1 MQKNVSLVR
10 TYNIHMKN
18 TLATLIL
25 AFLLLGNL
33 AVFAQ
38 EKIQPE
44 TFPYQNPTLNFEQR
58 VADLMGRLTLQEKI
72 DLMRYDSPSIDRLG
86 IPAYN
91 WWNECLHGVARAGL
105 ATVFPQAI
113 GMAAMWD
120 QKQMSTIANVIS
132 DEARAKYHDF
142 SNREKRGIYQGLT
155 YWTPNINIFRDP
167 RWGRGMETYGEDP
180 YLTGALAVPFIK
192 GLQGNDS
199 KYYKLVATAKHF
211 AVHSGPESLRHSFD
225 VWPSKKDMAETY
237 LPHFEKVVKEAGV
250 YSVMCAYN
258 AIEGAPCC
266 GNKFLEE
273 LLRKEWGFKGYIVSD
288 CWAVV
293 DFYDKNAHHVVPT
306 QEAAAAMAVKAG
318 TDLNCGESYLTLM
331 NAVNQK
337 LISEKELDVSVERL
351 LMARMK
357 LGMFDP
363 DELVSY
369 SKIPYQRVDGEEHKK
384 VALEAAR
391 KSIVLLKNDIQ
402 VLPLSKD
409 IKKLAVI
416 GPNANDMEVL
426 LANYNGYPSVGKT
439 PLQGLKDK
447 LPNAQVQF
455 AQGCPLAE
463 GLPYFEPLPGF
474 VLYTDASCRN
484 HGLKAEYFNNKAWKG
499 TPRHTQIDKQINF
512 EWGTQSPFADL
523 AYDQFSVRWTG
534 VVKVE
539 KSGYYAIGTEGFSG
553 YNLYFGDSLLIE
565 FENVHHPRKLY
576 EYLYLEANKTYPIK
590 LEYFQNETEYAMMKL
605 LWDDPSTQL
614 KQEALTLAQN
624 SDAVVLCMGLSPL
637 LEGEEMKVK
646 VEGFEG
652 GDRLDIKLPKVQSEL
667 IQAITALGKPTV
679 LVLLNGSALSFPWEK
694 KNVPAI
700 VEAWYP
706 GQDGGTAIAD
716 VLFGDYNPSGRLPL
730 TFYSSINQIP
740 PFSEYAMKGKT
751 YRYFKGEPLYEFGYG
766 LSYTQF
772 EYSDLVIP
780 QTYQAGEPLKV
791 RVKVTNTGALA
802 GEEVAQLYVSVKHN
816 KFELPIRSLQG
827 FERIKLQP
835 KESKELEFL
844 LEPEQLAGVDQNG
857 VAQILPGKLLV
868 SVGGKQPDKDAIK
881 KKTVLQQQIIVKS
894 NWVKR

>member
-120 QKQMSTIANVIS
+120 QKQMFANANVIS
-132 DEARAKYHDF
+132 DEARAKNNDYVSRNKH
-142 SNREKRGIYQGLT
+142 GIYQGLT
-155 YWTPNINIFRDP
+155 FWTPNINIFRDP

-258 AIEGAPCC
+258 AIEVAPFC

-369 SKIPYQRVDGEEHKK
+369 SKIPYQTVDSEDHKK

-391 KSIVLLKNDIQ
+391 KSIVLLKDDKQ

-409 IKKLAVI
+409 LKKLALI

-426 LANYNGYPSVGKT
+426 LA
-439 PLQGLKDK
+439 
-447 LPNAQVQF
+447 
-455 AQGCPLAE
+455 
-463 GLPYFEPLPGF
+463 
-474 VLYTDASCRN
+474 
-484 HGLKAEYFNNKAWKG
+484 
-499 TPRHTQIDKQINF
+499 
-512 EWGTQSPFADL
+512 
-523 AYDQFSVRWTG
+523 
-534 VVKVE
+534 
-539 KSGYYAIGTEGFSG
+539 
-553 YNLYFGDSLLIE
+553 
-565 FENVHHPRKLY
+565 
-576 EYLYLEANKTYPIK
+576 TY
-590 LEYFQNETEYAMMKL
+590 
-605 LWDDPSTQL
+605 
-614 KQEALTLAQN
+614 
-624 SDAVVLCMGLSPL
+624 
-637 LEGEEMKVK
+637 
-646 VEGFEG
+646 
-652 GDRLDIKLPKVQSEL
+652 
-667 IQAITALGKPTV
+667 
-679 LVLLNGSALSFPWEK
+679 
-694 KNVPAI
+694 
-700 VEAWYP
+700 
-706 GQDGGTAIAD
+706 
-716 VLFGDYNPSGRLPL
+716 
-730 TFYSSINQIP
+730 
-740 PFSEYAMKGKT
+740 
-751 YRYFKGEPLYEFGYG
+751 
-766 LSYTQF
+766 
-772 EYSDLVIP
+772 
-780 QTYQAGEPLKV
+780 
-791 RVKVTNTGALA
+791 
-802 GEEVAQLYVSVKHN
+802 
-816 KFELPIRSLQG
+816 
-827 FERIKLQP
+827 
-835 KESKELEFL
+835 
-844 LEPEQLAGVDQNG
+844 
-857 VAQILPGKLLV
+857 
-868 SVGGKQPDKDAIK
+868 
-881 KKTVLQQQIIVKS
+881 
-894 NWVKR
+894 